1 MLLAQ
6 GIDRGFEEPFDA
18 PDIDP
23 TYYGPHIDL
32 WVLVLIGVVLGVL
45 MAICAGGLYAGR
57 QRGLRRLA
65 VDRLASAEAIYASVR
80 YYLDRA
86 LKSSGGVILERGREV
101 GDLLEARLGY
111 VLALTNKPGKIIQS
125 LDKALEGKSTGPAPG
140 PALAKVKVALPTDAH
155 YLEVWKA
162 LQALNTYWSDKPK
175 IIAMIIAAQDELE
188 RKPRKEIK
196 PLLRK
201 PEPVAQVVAAAVAG
215 ALNDADTAGRA
226 PVLTPDQT
234 PNPNPD
240 PDPTPPPPA
249 PKPRGKLPAHK
260 RNMLA

>member
-65 VDRLASAEAIYASVR
+65 ADRLASAEAIYASVR

-125 LDKALEGKSTGPAPG
+125 LDKALEGQSTGPAPG
-140 PALAKVKVALPTDAH
+140 PAPAKVKVALPTDAH

-188 RKPRKEIK
+188 RKPRKETK
-196 PLLRK
+196 PSMRK
-201 PEPVAQVVAAAVAG
+201 PEAVAKAVAAAVAG
-215 ALNDADTAGRA
+215 ALHDADKAGVA
-226 PVLTPDQT
+226 PVITPE
-234 PNPNPD
+234 PAPD
-240 PDPTPPPPA
+240 PMPDPTPPPPA